1 MEDADIE
8 QRFHLMQK
16 EIEATVSILKEA
28 RRDLMTA
35 ADSLKL
41 ELEIIRMFMEEYHPG
56 FTEAY
61 PKLREEVMRSVDPE
75 WMAMSSAKKS

>member
-28 RRDLMTA
+28 KQDLMTA

-41 ELEIIRMFMEEYHPG
+41 EIEIIKMFLEEYHPG
-56 FTEAY
+56 FTDAY
-61 PKLREEVMRSVDPE
+61 PKLREEVMQSVDPE
-75 WMAMSSAKKS
+75 WMAMGSTQKS